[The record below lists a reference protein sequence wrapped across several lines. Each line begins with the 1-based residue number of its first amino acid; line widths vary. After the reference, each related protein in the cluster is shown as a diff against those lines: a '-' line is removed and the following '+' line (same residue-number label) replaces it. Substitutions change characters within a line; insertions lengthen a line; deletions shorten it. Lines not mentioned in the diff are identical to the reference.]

1 MIIGKA
7 TILCLTLYYEVAKGN
22 EMLVFL
28 KARERDIV
36 SPAVFHG
43 ETSNSLPCMSTLGK
57 SEFSCC
63 DIAVNVYKSQ
73 CSTGEGDGSVSLIA
87 GDYQ

>member
-1 MIIGKA
+1 M
-7 TILCLTLYYEVAKGN
+7 
-22 EMLVFL
+22 
-28 KARERDIV
+28 

-57 SEFSCC
+57 SEFSCR

-73 CSTGEGDGSVSLIA
+73 CSTGEGDGLVSLIA
-87 GDYQ
+87 GDY